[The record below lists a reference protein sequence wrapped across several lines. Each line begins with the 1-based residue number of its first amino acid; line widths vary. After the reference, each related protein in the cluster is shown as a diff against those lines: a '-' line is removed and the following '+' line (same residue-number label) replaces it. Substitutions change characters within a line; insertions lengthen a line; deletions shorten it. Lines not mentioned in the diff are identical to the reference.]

1 MRITPQ
7 HLAPIALLWFA
18 AATPCLAESLA
29 SSASSAGSASLGS
42 ASDSLS
48 GSSNSSARD
57 KPVAQG
63 DYRVIEVAA
72 VAERPGMLRLQMQ
85 ATAKPGVDGK
95 LWLVLPQQTLAQ
107 RPLRAGDVVHARQRP
122 YGVEFARTDAAN
134 AREAF
139 FLVLADD
146 WHRELDPRAVN
157 L

>member
-1 MRITPQ
+1 MRLTPH
-7 HLAPIALLWFA
+7 HLAPLALLWFA

-42 ASDSLS
+42 ASDSLA
-48 GSSNSSARD
+48 GSSNSSARN

-63 DYRVIEVAA
+63 DYRVVDVAA

-85 ATAKPGVDGK
+85 ASANAGEDGR
-95 LWLVLPQQTLAQ
+95 LWLVLPQQALAQ
-107 RPLRAGDVVHARQRP
+107 RPLLVGDIVHARQRP
-122 YGVEFARTDAAN
+122 YGVEFARTDSAN

-146 WHRELDPRAVN
+146 WHRELDPRA
-157 L
+157 LRL

>member
-1 MRITPQ
+1 MRLTPH
-7 HLAPIALLWFA
+7 HLAPLALLWFA

-42 ASDSLS
+42 AS
-48 GSSNSSARD
+48 GSSNSSARN

-63 DYRVIEVAA
+63 DYRVVDVAA
-72 VAERPGMLRLQMQ
+72 VAERPGMLRLHMQ
-85 ATAKPGVDGK
+85 ATANPGADGS

-107 RPLRAGDVVHARQRP
+107 RPLRVGDVVHARQRP
-122 YGVEFARTDAAN
+122 YGVEFARTDSAN

-146 WHRELDPRAVN
+146 WHRELDPRA
-157 L
+157 LRL